1 MNAIKRIPARLTR
14 FCCLALLALSACGQS
29 LAPSRTGEKMTVAEL
44 TPEEGSAGSRPKI
57 SSFEECLAAG
67 NAILR
72 TLPARCMTADGKTF
86 TEGGAGFKVDR
97 NIGRRGV
104 TQGNGIEDLGLEGKG
119 VAGKGTCRNLCGDG
133 ECQEIV
139 CMAVGCPCP
148 ESAATC
154 PKDCKS

>member
-1 MNAIKRIPARLTR
+1 MNAIKPIPASLTC
-14 FCCLALLALSACGQS
+14 FCCLALLTLGACGPS
-29 LAPSRTGEKMTVAEL
+29 SAPSQAGDKITVAEL
-44 TPEEGSAGSRPKI
+44 TPAKGSENSGSEI
-57 SSFEECLAAG
+57 SSFEGCVAAG

-86 TEGGAGFKVDR
+86 VEGGTGFQVNR
-97 NIGRRGV
+97 NIGRIEGGV
-104 TQGNGIEDLGLEGKG
+104 IEDLGLEG
-119 VAGKGTCRNLCGDG
+119 AGAVGDSSCRNLCGDG